1 VKIKVVFKRAI
12 KHERVSV
19 LNWARV
25 NSRFSWA
32 GYIKSGRLLSLAKV
46 QQHESANRTRG
57 LIRGC
62 SGLAEMG
69 VKNKARPA
77 P

>member
-1 VKIKVVFKRAI
+1 MSASQFSTGRVLIPVSAGPDLLNRVVCY
-12 KHERVSV
+12 H
-19 LNWARV
+19 WQ
-25 NSRFSWA
+25 
-32 GYIKSGRLLSLAKV
+32 KV
-46 QQHESANRTRG
+46 QQHESANRTGG

-62 SGLAEMG
+62 SGIAEMG